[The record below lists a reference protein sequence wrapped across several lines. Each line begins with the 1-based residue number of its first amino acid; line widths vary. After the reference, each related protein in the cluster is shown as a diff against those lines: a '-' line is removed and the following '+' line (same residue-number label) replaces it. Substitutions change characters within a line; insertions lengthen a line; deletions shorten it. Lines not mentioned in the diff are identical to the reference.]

1 MSKQTIIFAVTT
13 LLTANTDFTCTT
25 SLELIFIHQT
35 ANESSTL
42 SERSSHNSYLQ
53 KKKLSINIWLLL
65 TIMNLENINIIIY
78 LQTLVK
84 KLVLYRR
91 QFCIIRVLQ
100 SKNASVHDK
109 RSDKLLLT
117 TTL

>member
-35 ANESSTL
+35 ANESMTL

-65 TIMNLENINIIIY
+65 TIMNLENINIIY

-109 RSDKLLLT
+109 RSDKLLLP